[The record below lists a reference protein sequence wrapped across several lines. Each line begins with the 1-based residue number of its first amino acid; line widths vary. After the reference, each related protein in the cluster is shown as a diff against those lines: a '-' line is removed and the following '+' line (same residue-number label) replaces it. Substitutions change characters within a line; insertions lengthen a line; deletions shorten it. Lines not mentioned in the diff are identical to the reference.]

1 MDRKTLLLASEKA
14 AAFFEDQLDDLGQL
28 KAQGVCGD
36 LAAQYKLPTLLLLT
50 GRAHLA
56 HRVCCLPV
64 CIPVDLSCWSA
75 EGRQVLLFFCTWQC
89 ITASTSYL
97 LCSCCLGWPTKLTGY
112 DVYLCACLLICLVG
126 QLKADRCVFVCD
138 LAVQYKLPTLA
149 DWEGPPSSQV
159 CCLPQYL
166 SACLSVCLVG
176 QP

>member
-64 CIPVDLSCWSA
+64 CIPVDLSCRSA
-75 EGRQVLLFFCTWQC
+75 EGRQVF
-89 ITASTSYL
+89 
-97 LCSCCLGWPTKLTGY
+97 
-112 DVYLCACLLICLVG
+112 
-126 QLKADRCVFVCD
+126 VFLN
-138 LAVQYKLPTLA
+138 LAAHYSFYKLPALLLLLGMA
-149 DWEGPPSSQV
+149 YQAHRV
-159 CCLPQYL
+159 
-166 SACLSVCLVG
+166 
-176 QP
+176 